1 MINKGVILMYL
12 DDLIKLLELIKAKHG
27 DMPSYLLNKQYDI
40 FAEINRVYVE
50 DVEGEEVL
58 ILSDETCKEV
68 KEDHKDYKN

>member
-1 MINKGVILMYL
+1 MYL
-12 DDLIKLLELIKAKHG
+12 NDLIKILELIKAKYG

-40 FAEINRVYVE
+40 FAEIKRIYVE

-68 KEDHKDYKN
+68 KENHKDYKN

>member
-1 MINKGVILMYL
+1 MYL
-12 DDLIKLLELIKAKHG
+12 NDLIKILELIKKKHG
-27 DMPSYLLNKQYDI
+27 DMPSYILNKQYDL
-40 FAEINRVYVE
+40 FAEINQIYIE

>member
-1 MINKGVILMYL
+1 MYL
-12 DDLIKLLELIKAKHG
+12 EDLIKILELIKKKHG

-40 FAEINRVYVE
+40 FAEINRVYTE

-68 KEDHKDYKN
+68 KDNHKNYKN